1 MAYRVSAR
9 GSRRGS
15 SGGWR
20 IEYLLEVAGVVDVSG
35 AVDGAVAVVVDD
47 VGSDV
52 GVLVV
57 AGRRHA
63 RLDLDR
69 SPECTLG
76 LDLAV
81 MP

>member
-1 MAYRVSAR
+1 M
-9 GSRRGS
+9 
-15 SGGWR
+15 
-20 IEYLLEVAGVVDVSG
+20 
-35 AVDGAVAVVVDD
+35 AVVVDD

-57 AGRRHA
+57 AGGRYA

-69 SPECTLG
+69 SPECTLV